1 MSEWVRA
8 CAVEDCAPGK
18 VVGVTCGGQNI
29 ALVHADGR
37 FYALEDRCSHQEFP
51 LSEGAVEEGTVECAL
66 HGARFDLESGRAVAL
81 PAIKP
86 VKTYPVEV
94 RDGAVYILME

>member
-8 CAVEDCAPGK
+8 CAVEECPPGK
-18 VVGVTCGGQNI
+18 VLALTCGGQNL
-29 ALVHADGR
+29 ALVHANGT
-37 FYALEDRCSHQEFP
+37 FYAFEDRCSHQEFP
-51 LSEGAVEEGTVECAL
+51 LSAGAVEDDTIECAL

-81 PAIKP
+81 PAVKP

-94 RDGAVYILME
+94 RDGAVYVQV